1 MIGSLSYQVHPGAE
15 FSSVGAVTLGDNW
28 VANHLFTVAC
38 SIVAGKHPVLLA
50 LQSFTRRWVLAAV
63 SSEREKTTA
72 HLTWEPIQLLPRHG
86 NVGRMRDPRGMQ
98 LLGYWSNSTK

>member
-63 SSEREKTTA
+63 SSEREKT
-72 HLTWEPIQLLPRHG
+72 
-86 NVGRMRDPRGMQ
+86 GMWVECETQ
-98 LLGYWSNSTK
+98 EECSYWAIGQIAPNNYVETMINEYI